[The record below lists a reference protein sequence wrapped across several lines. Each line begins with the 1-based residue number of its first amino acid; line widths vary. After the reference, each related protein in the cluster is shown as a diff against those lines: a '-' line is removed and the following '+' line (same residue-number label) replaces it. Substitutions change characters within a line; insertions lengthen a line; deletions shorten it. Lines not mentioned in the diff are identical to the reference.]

1 MGRDDTVANN
11 TVANGAVAS
20 NTVANAGDWAGR
32 SLGERT
38 VAWTERD
45 AILYALA
52 VGAKAGELDLV
63 HEDRLRTLPTFGLT
77 LAQWGPDAL
86 GAAGAFDTSR
96 ALHGAQYLEVLAPL
110 PPSGELTMSASVE
123 AVWDKGSAA
132 VFEVRV
138 DSACFVARWSIFA
151 PGAGGFGGE
160 RGPGGKRTAAESATH
175 TFLVETFPEQ
185 AALYRLCGDR
195 HAIHIDPEAAR
206 AIGQERPILH
216 GLCTMAASLL
226 VLARGIG
233 AHPADLR
240 TASCRFT
247 APVVPGDVLELEA
260 DVAGGGAAFEVA
272 RGCAPVLASGLAR
285 FGEG

>member
-1 MGRDDTVANN
+1 MGRADDTV
-11 TVANGAVAS
+11 T
-20 NTVANAGDWAGR
+20 NAGDWAGR

-52 VGAKAGELDLV
+52 VGAKATELDLV
-63 HEDRLRTLPTFGLT
+63 HENRLRTLPTFGLT

-96 ALHGAQYLEVLAPL
+96 GLHGAQRLEVLSPL

-160 RGPGGKRTAAESATH
+160 RGPGGPRTAVESATH
-175 TFLVETFPEQ
+175 TRPLEKLPVETFPEQ

-226 VLARGIG
+226 VLARGVG

-240 TASCRFT
+240 TANCRFT
-247 APVVPGDVLELEA
+247 APVVPGDVLELKA
-260 DVAGGGAAFEVA
+260 DVTGAAAAFEV
-272 RGCAPVLASGLAR
+272 GKGTAPVLGSGFAR
-285 FGEG
+285 FGE

>member
-1 MGRDDTVANN
+1 MTE
-11 TVANGAVAS
+11 
-20 NTVANAGDWAGR
+20 NADAWVGR

-45 AILYALA
+45 AVLYALA
-52 VGAKAGELDLV
+52 VGAKATELDLV
-63 HEDRLRTLPTFGLT
+63 YEDRLRTLPTFGLT

-86 GAAGAFDTSR
+86 GEAGAFDTSR
-96 ALHGAQYLEVLAPL
+96 GLHGAQRLEVLAPL
-110 PPSGELTMSASVE
+110 PPRGELTMSACVE

-138 DSACFVARWSIFA
+138 DSECFVAHWSIFA

-160 RGPGGKRTAAESATH
+160 RGPGGSRVPMRDATH
-175 TFLVETFPEQ
+175 TLPVETFAEQ

-195 HAIHIDPEAAR
+195 HAIHIDPDAAR
-206 AIGQERPILH
+206 AIGGERPILH

-240 TASCRFT
+240 AASCRFT
-247 APVVPGDVLELEA
+247 SPVVPGDVLELTA
-260 DVAGGGAAFEVA
+260 DTSGATAAFEVGMGA
-272 RGCAPVLASGLAR
+272 AIVLGSGLAR
-285 FGEG
+285 FGDG

>member
-1 MGRDDTVANN
+1 MPQAHDTP
-11 TVANGAVAS
+11 T
-20 NTVANAGDWAGR
+20 NAGDWAGR

-52 VGAKAGELDLV
+52 VGAKATELDLV

-96 ALHGAQYLEVLAPL
+96 GLHGAQHLEVLAPL

-160 RGPGGKRTAAESATH
+160 RGPGGPRTAVESATH
-175 TFLVETFPEQ
+175 TLPVETFPEQ

-195 HAIHIDPEAAR
+195 HAIHIDPDAAR

-240 TASCRFT
+240 VASCRFT
-247 APVVPGDVLELEA
+247 APVVPGDVLELKA
-260 DVAGGGAAFEVA
+260 DVTGADAAFEVRMGA
-272 RGCAPVLASGLAR
+272 APVLGSGLAR